1 MAVSS
6 PLVLA
11 SHEQENLFWDG
22 GHYELNMSFEALR
35 DKQWLRV
42 MQAIWGHP
50 NMFGPLE
57 TRFVPGGRATET
69 TISIPPPTAT
79 QAQHGQIL
87 VAPGAVG
94 CDVLATRSLFE
105 CVSVLIPL
113 GMFDGIRH
121 GTADPRK
128 DNPALGLI
136 DQVFAAIALAVYDV
150 VPFKLAAIGWEREC
164 QVVAELRSD
173 DAARAALVREGNFF
187 AQEEVLRQLNIPM
200 DEYQPVRNGLRWAVP
215 TS

>member
-1 MAVSS
+1 LAVSS
-6 PLVLA
+6 PLALA
-11 SHEQENLFWDG
+11 SHNEETLYWEG

-57 TRFVPGGRATET
+57 HRFIPGGRTIET
-69 TISIPPPTAT
+69 AIAIPPPTAT

-87 VAPGAVG
+87 VSTSAAG

-105 CVSVLIPL
+105 CVSVLVPL
-113 GMFDGIRH
+113 GMFDGLQH
-121 GTADPRK
+121 NTNDPRK
-128 DNPALGLI
+128 DNPSLGLL
-136 DQVFAAIALAVYDV
+136 DDVFAAIALAVYDV
-150 VPFKLAAIGWEREC
+150 VPFKLAALGWEREC

-173 DAARAALVREGNFF
+173 DAARDALVRTGNFF
-187 AQEEVLRQLNIPM
+187 AQDEVLRQLNIPM
-200 DEYQPVRNGLRWAVP
+200 DSYPPVRNGLRWAAP
-215 TS
+215 QS